1 MTKKRED
8 KVQIGLVYRKEANV
22 MTIDERISF
31 IVTMFAPTYG
41 HNLTYYMRRR
51 QMLYFR
57 TEKGETV
64 SMLLPKKQIADMQ
77 LKYGDCLKIKPVV
90 SADFS
95 GKIPANK
102 ENLMY

>member
-1 MTKKRED
+1 
-8 KVQIGLVYRKEANV
+8 
-22 MTIDERISF
+22 
-31 IVTMFAPTYG
+31 
-41 HNLTYYMRRR
+41 
-51 QMLYFR
+51 MLYFR